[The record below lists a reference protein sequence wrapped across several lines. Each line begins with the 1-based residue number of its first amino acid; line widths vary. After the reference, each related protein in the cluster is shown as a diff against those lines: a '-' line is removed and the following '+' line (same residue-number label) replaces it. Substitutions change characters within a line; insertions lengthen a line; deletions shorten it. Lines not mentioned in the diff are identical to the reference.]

1 MRQSLNLEGK
11 ERQQQKE
18 EQPQEEYHTVEIIRV
33 PSIEGGSYTPLWMN
47 DIPETIQDFQ
57 RKEKTWIGFKYAL
70 KNIGLDVDEVRK
82 RLFKG
87 KTPWQDEEQQKINCQ
102 KAWMRYKQGLKLVS
116 SHSTTQPKSKASRPE
131 EGSWRENKQSHERTV
146 KLKGFMFKKPCI
158 YIYKSRYEYMY
169 IYICVYKNKNNCNQK
184 YIHLYICIYIYI
196 YIMSEK

>member
-169 IYICVYKNKNNCNQK
+169 IYIYVYIKIKT
-184 YIHLYICIYIYI
+184 IATRSIYICIYVYIYI
-196 YIMSEK
+196 YYE